1 MLLTSAVLAAALT
14 MGLGAC
20 GDDGET
26 TGTTDTVQNDTS
38 TTDSTTTDTSTG
50 DDTNVPDTSGD
61 TTVADPCTPNPCTNP
76 PAATCDDMG
85 MVVTYGATGTCTANG
100 SAAECAY
107 TSSMADCD
115 SGKVCAAGACVE
127 AGDPCEYSF
136 DEKASVVT
144 EIRIASLAA
153 NGADG
158 NPTDHC
164 CFDFTD
170 DGKIDNKLGSILK
183 TVGSLVGDL
192 NGTIKEQVDGGS
204 LVILLEEKGVDDTT
218 SDSSVSLNG
227 FLGDPVEG
235 TKTGA
240 EADGMGTFTASN
252 SSFLPGT
259 ATPLISFQDAS
270 IAASVL
276 AGGPTVFTLSLPL
289 LEGAPL
295 VVQISMTRL
304 EGKVS
309 TGPNGKGLDIGA
321 ENETDLGAKLGGV
334 ITLTDLYSAVNTF
347 VAGSCVTVT
356 DADNKLVSLGTDGKW
371 KCASTTASGGNPAEV
386 DTSACDDNDPAK
398 QLAGFCSALVA
409 VVGPDVDTDEDGT
422 KDAISIGLWVNAT
435 SATITSDPTCTAN
448 Q

>member
-1 MLLTSAVLAAALT
+1 MKKSFRGLGWLVLALVV
-14 MGLGAC
+14 GC
-20 GDDGET
+20 
-26 TGTTDTVQNDTS
+26 S
-38 TTDSTTTDTSTG
+38 
-50 DDTNVPDTSGD
+50 SGGG
-61 TTVADPCTPNPCTNP
+61 NGN
-76 PAATCDDMG
+76 G
-85 MVVTYGATGTCTANG
+85 QTAGN
-100 SAAECAY
+100 
-107 TSSMADCD
+107 T
-115 SGKVCAAGACVE
+115 
-127 AGDPCEYSF
+127 CEYAF

-259 ATPLISFQDAS
+259 ATPLSGRS
-270 IAASVL
+270 ITCAQSTVSAAGA
-276 AGGPTVFTLSLPL
+276 AGLSKPAGC
-289 LEGAPL
+289 GA
-295 VVQISMTRL
+295 
-304 EGKVS
+304 VS
-309 TGPNGKGLDIGA
+309 
-321 ENETDLGAKLGGV
+321 ET
-334 ITLTDLYSAVNTF
+334 
-347 VAGSCVTVT
+347 
-356 DADNKLVSLGTDGKW
+356 
-371 KCASTTASGGNPAEV
+371 
-386 DTSACDDNDPAK
+386 
-398 QLAGFCSALVA
+398 
-409 VVGPDVDTDEDGT
+409 
-422 KDAISIGLWVNAT
+422 
-435 SATITSDPTCTAN
+435 
-448 Q
+448 